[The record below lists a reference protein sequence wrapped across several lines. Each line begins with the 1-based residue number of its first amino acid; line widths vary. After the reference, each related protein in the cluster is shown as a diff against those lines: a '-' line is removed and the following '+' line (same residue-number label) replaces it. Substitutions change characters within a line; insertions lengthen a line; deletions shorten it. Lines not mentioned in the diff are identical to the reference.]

1 MWTAGTASCTKV
13 MSKLP
18 GYDFAF
24 LPLRLGQWGF
34 FHGCETIKHVIFYD
48 IGATHPHNPHPVLVE
63 ALVCNF
69 GCVLRIP
76 SAKTRLLIRR

>member
-1 MWTAGTASCTKV
+1 

-63 ALVCNF
+63 TPTRNF
-69 GCVLRIP
+69 GYEGIP
-76 SAKTRLLIRR
+76 STKTPPLNRRWSPQLRL